1 MTRLYVNLRCSRCGS
16 VRGVATGDYFGSRI
30 GDEDVYDGLCLSCK
44 VNERHMTR
52 NKEAEIERIIDDL
65 ETKQEYAERDGK
77 MDVASAYQYA
87 ITRLREV
94 L

>member
-16 VRGVATGDYFGSRI
+16 ARGVATGDYFGSRV

-44 VNERHMTR
+44 VTEHRTG
-52 NKEAEIERIIDDL
+52 KDTEIERIIDDL
-65 ETKQEYAERDGK
+65 EMRQEYAERNGK
-77 MDVASAYQYA
+77 MEEASAYQYA

>member
-16 VRGVATGDYFGSRI
+16 VRGVATGDYFGRRI
-30 GDEDVYDGLCLSCK
+30 GDEDVYDGLCLACRVTEHRTGK
-44 VNERHMTR
+44 DT
-52 NKEAEIERIIDDL
+52 EIERIINDL
-65 ETKQEYAERDGK
+65 ETRQEYAERNGK
-77 MDVASAYQYA
+77 MEEASAYQYA

>member
-16 VRGVATGDYFGSRI
+16 VRGVAIGDYFGRRI
-30 GDEDVYDGLCLSCK
+30 GDEDVYEGLCLSCK
-44 VNERHMTR
+44 FNELRMTR
-52 NKEAEIERIIDDL
+52 NKETEIERIIDDL

-77 MDVASAYQYA
+77 MDAASAYQYA

>member
-1 MTRLYVNLRCSRCGS
+1 MTRLYTNLRCTSCGS

-30 GDEDVYDGLCLSCK
+30 GDEDIYDGLCLSCK
-44 VNERHMTR
+44 VTEHRTG
-52 NKEAEIERIIDDL
+52 KDTEIERIIDDL

-77 MDVASAYQYA
+77 MDAASAYQYA
-87 ITRLREV
+87 IERLREV